1 MNRLKPIVRA
11 VAAASILT
19 SGMAFAQER
28 AMEEVVVTAN
38 PIRDSQSA
46 AIEAKRQ
53 AVNVSDVIS
62 ADTIGRFP
70 DQNLADSL
78 GRVPGIA
85 IERDQ
90 GQARFIN
97 FRGTPFRY
105 TKIAFDGIDVLGAD
119 NGRIPRFD
127 SFPSTITSRIE
138 VNKAI
143 TADMPGES
151 VIGFV
156 NIETFNPFDQVG
168 FRISAEAG
176 KGKQELGD
184 QDIDRYNL
192 RTSYSN
198 DTFGILGFYSHNQRG
213 RITDNR
219 EMGYELTPEGL
230 VPSVDDLDF
239 RSYRGL
245 REDNAWGGQIEFRPT
260 DESRIFFSSL
270 YSEFIDEEER
280 NQYEF
285 GFDALARSGVELTP
299 NTGYYPEVQ
308 VRRLLEDGVYT
319 NSTFTNTLGADF
331 RVGEWDIEARIN
343 YTETENSTDLPLP
356 DSRGAVV
363 AASYDLSDPELPNVQ
378 VFEPN
383 TMIPTDVNTLDYAF
397 TLALFFQSELDTEA
411 NKYKF
416 DAGREIDFMGDS
428 YVKLGFQYDTRE
440 ADGGSGFSAG
450 SFPASVDPGDFVT
463 DDLWD
468 ANFPNTIGGRNI
480 DNVGLDDA
488 WEATG
493 RENPPFDPND
503 NIGIDEDVIAI
514 YAMNTTEFDWGNINY
529 GVRIEWTEATSSGS
543 LLDGDTGTASFT
555 SVDTDY
561 TNVMPSIHVN
571 WNLQE
576 DLKLRAS
583 FSSGVSRPT
592 YDEMRAS
599 YEVDFVEN
607 SVEGGNPELD
617 PEESYGF
624 DLSLEWYY
632 ANAALLSAGVFYRD
646 IDNVI
651 YPASTTIDDG
661 SALIPGVAP
670 GTPVSYSSFFNGDDG
685 ELTGLELQA
694 LVPLPYGFGIA
705 GNVTY
710 IDSEFTA
717 PFLNE
722 TSKLP
727 GTSDYILNGSIFW
740 ENYGLSLRVNYMY
753 RDDWLS
759 LTESDALNEFWG
771 EQERVDFSARY
782 LVPLENFDGAI
793 TLFFNAN
800 NLTDYEEVRYT
811 DSTATPNQYEGYG
824 ERWLFGIRVD
834 Y

>member
-1 MNRLKPIVRA
+1 MRIKNNPLAAAIALLISGGA
-11 VAAASILT
+11 VA
-19 SGMAFAQER
+19 QEQ
-28 AMEEVVVTAN
+28 AIEEVIVTAN
-38 PIRDSQSA
+38 PIRDSQGA
-46 AIEAKRQ
+46 AIEAKRA
-53 AVNVSDVIS
+53 AVNVSDVIA

-78 GRVPGIA
+78 GRVPGVA

-105 TKIAFDGIDVLGAD
+105 TKIAFDGIDVLGAE
-119 NGRIPRFD
+119 NGRVPRFD

-151 VIGFV
+151 VIGYV
-156 NIETFNPFDQVG
+156 NINTFNPFDQVG

-176 KGKQELGD
+176 AGNQELGD

-192 RTSYSN
+192 RTSFSN
-198 DTFGILGFYSHNQRG
+198 ETFGVLGFYSHNQRG

-219 EMGYELTPEGL
+219 EMGYELTPQGL

-245 REDNAWGGQIEFRPT
+245 REDNAYGGQIEFRPT
-260 DESRIFFSSL
+260 GDSRIFLSTL

-285 GFDALARSGVELTP
+285 GFDALARDGVELTP
-299 NTGYYPEVQ
+299 NTGYYPEVG
-308 VRRLLEDGVYT
+308 VRRLLEDGTYE

-331 RVGEWDIEARIN
+331 RVGEWDIEARYN
-343 YTETENSTDLPLP
+343 YTETENTTDLPLP

-363 AASYDLSDPELPNVQ
+363 AASYDLSDPELPVVE
-378 VFEPN
+378 VFARN
-383 TMIPTDVNTLDYAF
+383 TMTPIDVNTLDYAF
-397 TLALFFQSELDTEA
+397 TLALYFQRELETDA
-411 NKYKF
+411 NKFKF

-428 YVKLGFQYDTRE
+428 YLKLGFQYDTRE
-440 ADGGSGFSAG
+440 AEGGSGFSAG
-450 SFPASVDPGDFVT
+450 AFPDSVDPSDFVT
-463 DDLWD
+463 NDLWD
-468 ANFPNTIGGRNI
+468 AFFPNTIGGRNI
-480 DNVGLDDA
+480 DNAGLEAA
-488 WEATG
+488 WVASG
-493 RENPPFDPND
+493 RVNPPNDPD
-503 NIGIDEDVIAI
+503 ENIGIDEDVLAV

-529 GVRIEWTEATSSGS
+529 GIRIEQTEATSSGS
-543 LLDGDTGTASFT
+543 LLDGDTGTT
-555 SVDTDY
+555 TLVSVDTDY
-561 TNVMPSIHVN
+561 TNILPSVHVN
-571 WNLQE
+571 VDLQE

-592 YDEMRAS
+592 YEEMRAS
-599 YEVDFVEN
+599 YDVDFVEG
-607 SVEGGNPELD
+607 SVSGGNPEID

-632 ANAALLSAGVFYRD
+632 ADAALVSGGVFYRS

-651 YPASTTIDDG
+651 YPAGTTIADG
-661 SALIPGVAP
+661 STVIPGVAP
-670 GTPVSYSSFFNGDDG
+670 GTPVDYDSFFNGDDG
-685 ELTGLELQA
+685 ELTGIELQA
-694 LVPLPYGFGIA
+694 LVPLPAGFGVS
-705 GNVTY
+705 GNVTF

-717 PFLNE
+717 PLLNE
-722 TSKLP
+722 TSNLP
-727 GTSDYILNGSIFW
+727 GTSDFIMNGSIFW
-740 ENYGLSLRVNYMY
+740 ENYGLSLRLNYMY

-759 LTESDALNEFWG
+759 LSESDSLNEFWG

-782 LVPLENFDGAI
+782 LVPLEQFDGAVTI
-793 TLFFNAN
+793 FFNAN
-800 NLTDYEEVRYT
+800 NLTDYREVRYT
-811 DSTATPNQYEGYG
+811 DTTATPNQYEGYG
-824 ERWLFGIRVD
+824 ERWLLGLRVD

>member
-299 NTGYYPEVQ
+299 NTG
-308 VRRLLEDGVYT
+308 
-319 NSTFTNTLGADF
+319 
-331 RVGEWDIEARIN
+331 
-343 YTETENSTDLPLP
+343 
-356 DSRGAVV
+356 
-363 AASYDLSDPELPNVQ
+363 
-378 VFEPN
+378 
-383 TMIPTDVNTLDYAF
+383 
-397 TLALFFQSELDTEA
+397 
-411 NKYKF
+411 
-416 DAGREIDFMGDS
+416 
-428 YVKLGFQYDTRE
+428 
-440 ADGGSGFSAG
+440 
-450 SFPASVDPGDFVT
+450 
-463 DDLWD
+463 
-468 ANFPNTIGGRNI
+468 
-480 DNVGLDDA
+480 
-488 WEATG
+488 
-493 RENPPFDPND
+493 
-503 NIGIDEDVIAI
+503 
-514 YAMNTTEFDWGNINY
+514 
-529 GVRIEWTEATSSGS
+529 
-543 LLDGDTGTASFT
+543 
-555 SVDTDY
+555 
-561 TNVMPSIHVN
+561 
-571 WNLQE
+571 
-576 DLKLRAS
+576 
-583 FSSGVSRPT
+583 
-592 YDEMRAS
+592 
-599 YEVDFVEN
+599 
-607 SVEGGNPELD
+607 
-617 PEESYGF
+617 
-624 DLSLEWYY
+624 
-632 ANAALLSAGVFYRD
+632 
-646 IDNVI
+646 
-651 YPASTTIDDG
+651 
-661 SALIPGVAP
+661 
-670 GTPVSYSSFFNGDDG
+670 
-685 ELTGLELQA
+685 
-694 LVPLPYGFGIA
+694 
-705 GNVTY
+705 
-710 IDSEFTA
+710 
-717 PFLNE
+717 
-722 TSKLP
+722 
-727 GTSDYILNGSIFW
+727 
-740 ENYGLSLRVNYMY
+740 
-753 RDDWLS
+753 
-759 LTESDALNEFWG
+759 
-771 EQERVDFSARY
+771 
-782 LVPLENFDGAI
+782 
-793 TLFFNAN
+793 
-800 NLTDYEEVRYT
+800 
-811 DSTATPNQYEGYG
+811 
-824 ERWLFGIRVD
+824 
-834 Y
+834 

>member
-1 MNRLKPIVRA
+1 MRIKKTPLVLGI
-11 VAAASILT
+11 AAAL
-19 SGMAFAQER
+19 SGAVHAEETI
-28 AMEEVVVTAN
+28 EEVIVTAQ
-38 PIRDSQSA
+38 PIRDSQAA
-46 AIEAKRQ
+46 AISVKRN
-53 AVNVSDVIS
+53 AVNVSDVIA

-78 GRVPGIA
+78 GRVPGVA

-105 TKIAFDGIDVLGAD
+105 TKIAFDGIDVLGAE
-119 NGRIPRFD
+119 NGRVPRFD

-151 VIGFV
+151 VIGYV
-156 NIETFNPFDQVG
+156 NINTFNPFDQVG

-176 KGKQELGD
+176 AGNQELGD
-184 QDIDRYNL
+184 QDIDRYNV
-192 RTSYSN
+192 RTSFSN
-198 DTFGILGFYSHNQRG
+198 ETFGVLGFYSHNQRG

-219 EMGYELTPEGL
+219 EMGYEETPAGL

-245 REDNAWGGQIEFRPT
+245 REDNAYGGQIEFRPT
-260 DESRIFFSSL
+260 GDSRIFLSTL

-285 GFDALARSGVELTP
+285 GFDALARDGVELTP
-299 NTGYYPEVQ
+299 TTGYYPEVP
-308 VRRLLEDGVYT
+308 VRRLLEDGVYE

-331 RVGEWDIEARIN
+331 RFNDWDVEVRYN

-363 AASYDLSDPELPNVQ
+363 AASYDLSDPELPVVE
-378 VFEPN
+378 VFAPN
-383 TMIPTDVNTLDYAF
+383 SMTPIDVNTLDYAF
-397 TLALFFQSELDTEA
+397 TLALFFQNELETDA
-411 NKYKF
+411 NKFKF

-428 YVKLGFQYDTRE
+428 YLKVGFQYDTRE
-440 ADGGSGFSAG
+440 AVGGSGFSAG
-450 SFPASVDPGDFVT
+450 AFPDSVDPGDFVT
-463 DDLWD
+463 NDLWD
-468 ANFPNTIGGRNI
+468 AFFPNTIGGRNI
-480 DNVGLDDA
+480 DNAGLEDA
-488 WEATG
+488 WVASG
-493 RENPPFDPND
+493 RVAPPNDPED
-503 NIGIDEDVIAI
+503 NIGIDEDVIAV

-529 GVRIEWTEATSSGS
+529 GLRIEQTEATSSGS
-543 LLDGDTGTASFT
+543 LLDGDTGTTTAV

-561 TNVMPSIHVN
+561 TNILPSVHVN
-571 WNLQE
+571 WDLQE

-592 YDEMRAS
+592 YEEMRAS
-599 YEVDFVEN
+599 FDVDFVES
-607 SVEGGNPELD
+607 SVSGGNPELD

-624 DLSLEWYY
+624 DVSLEWYY
-632 ANAALLSAGVFYRD
+632 ADAALVSGGVFYRS

-651 YPASTTIDDG
+651 YPAGTTIADG
-661 SALIPGVAP
+661 STVIPGVAP
-670 GTPVSYSSFFNGDDG
+670 GTPVEYDSFFNGEDG
-685 ELTGLELQA
+685 ELTGIELQA
-694 LVPLPYGFGIA
+694 LVPLPAGFGIS
-705 GNVTY
+705 GNVTF

-717 PFLNE
+717 PLLNA
-722 TSKLP
+722 TSNLP
-727 GTSDYILNGSIFW
+727 GTSDYILNGSLFW
-740 ENYGLSLRVNYMY
+740 ENYGLSLRLNYMY

-759 LTESDALNEFWG
+759 LSESDSLNEFWG

-782 LVPLENFDGAI
+782 VVPLDQFEGAV

-800 NLTDYEEVRYT
+800 NLTDYREVRYT
-811 DSTATPNQYEGYG
+811 DSTRTPNQYEGYG
-824 ERWLFGIRVD
+824 ERWLLGVRID